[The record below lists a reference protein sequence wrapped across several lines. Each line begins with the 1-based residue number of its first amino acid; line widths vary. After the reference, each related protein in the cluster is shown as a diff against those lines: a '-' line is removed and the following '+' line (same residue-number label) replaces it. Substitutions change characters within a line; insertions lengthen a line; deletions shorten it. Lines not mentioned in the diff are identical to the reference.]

1 MSTNSSYTKKI
12 SPRNLCE
19 EELSLKRTRVSDVT
33 QKRHQFRLQPIQLK
47 KSANSG
53 SISENGIMHS
63 VDDS

>member
-12 SPRNLCE
+12 STRNLCE
-19 EELSLKRTRVSDVT
+19 EELSLKKTSVSGVT
-33 QKRHQFRLQPIQLK
+33 QKRHGFPLPPVQLK

-53 SISENGIMHS
+53 SISENEMMHS